1 MTVEILA
8 VGAHPDDA
16 EIWCGGLLLKLKDR
30 GYRTGI
36 VHLTVG
42 EMGSGGTPEV
52 RRQELMAAANALR
65 LDHVEV
71 LDFQDCRVTD
81 DFPSRLQIAA
91 LMHLH
96 QPSAHGKHGI
106 EEDE

>member
-1 MTVEILA
+1 M
-8 VGAHPDDA
+8 
-16 EIWCGGLLLKLKDR
+16 KDR

-52 RRQELMAAANALR
+52 RRQELLAAANALR

-71 LDFQDCRVTD
+71 LDFQDCRVTN
-81 DFPSRLQIAA
+81 DFPGRLKIAA
-91 LMHLH
+91 VMRRLRPTLVL
-96 QPSAHGKHGI
+96 PPY
-106 EEDE
+106 